1 MPTHGEILTT
11 RWLTGAMEQVAMF
24 PLGTVLLPAM
34 PLTLRIF
41 EERYQAML
49 RDLLDRAEPEFGVV
63 LIERGHEAG
72 GGDTRFGVGTMA
84 RLARVVT
91 GEGTDD
97 IGLLAYGGRRIRVS
111 QWLDDAPY
119 PRAMVEELPTL
130 EWKDELTPLRDEAEH
145 AVRRALARSAEYADP
160 RWDADVPLS
169 DDRVTAA
176 WQLAGIAPLGPID
189 QLKLL
194 TSRTTGELLQQT
206 LDLTLA
212 AEPTLTA
219 PDIDADFDAALA
231 ELLDAGDDD
240 EDADGRA

>member
-1 MPTHGEILTT
+1 
-11 RWLTGAMEQVAMF
+11 MF

-41 EERYQAML
+41 EDRYHAMM
-49 RDLLDRAEPEFGVV
+49 RDLLDRGQPEFGVV

-72 GGDTRFGVGTMA
+72 GGDARFGVGTMA
-84 RLARVVT
+84 RLVRVVT
-91 GEGTDD
+91 GENTDD
-97 IGLLAYGGRRIRVS
+97 IGLLAYGSRRIRVS
-111 QWLDDAPY
+111 RWLEDDPY
-119 PRAMVEELPTL
+119 PRAVVEELPTL
-130 EWKDELTPLRDEAEH
+130 EWKDALTPLRDEAEH

-160 RWDADVPLS
+160 RWNADISLS
-169 DDRVTAA
+169 EDRVTAA

-194 TSRTTGELLQQT
+194 TSRTTGELLRQT

-219 PDIDADFDAALA
+219 PDLDADFDAALA
-231 ELLDAGDDD
+231 ELLEEDPGD
-240 EDADGRA
+240 EDPDGRA